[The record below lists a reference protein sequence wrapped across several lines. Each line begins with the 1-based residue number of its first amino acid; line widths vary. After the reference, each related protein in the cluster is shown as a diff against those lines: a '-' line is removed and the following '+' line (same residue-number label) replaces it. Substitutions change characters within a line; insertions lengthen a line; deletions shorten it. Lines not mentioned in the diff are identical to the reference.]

1 MPTGVEGWP
10 VIKKMLHRYRS
21 SIRQLFR
28 FGMVGGL
35 GVVVNMAVIW
45 VQRHTLPIF
54 WPESAYGGGAWWSI
68 PGTEFNIRWY
78 HVMSM
83 AAFMVANLVNFQLN
97 RWWTFGSHKHSAWWR
112 EYWPFLTVGLA
123 AQLIGMGLLTLL
135 MWEQS
140 PIALPSDVF
149 DNSSGL
155 RTKFYWA
162 QLIMIFFT
170 IPVSFLLN
178 KFWTFRSIRT
188 ALPPVEA
195 A

>member
-1 MPTGVEGWP
+1 
-10 VIKKMLHRYRS
+10 VIKDVMQRYRN
-21 SIRQLFR
+21 SIGQFVR
-28 FGMVGGL
+28 FGLVGGL

-45 VQRHTLPIF
+45 LQRHGLPIL
-54 WPESAYGGGAWWSI
+54 WPEAAHGGGAWWSI

-83 AAFMVANLVNFQLN
+83 VAFMVANLFNFQLN
-97 RWWTFGSHKHSAWWR
+97 RRWTFHSSGYARWWR
-112 EYWPFLTVGLA
+112 EYWPFLAVGLI
-123 AQLIGMGLLTLL
+123 AQLIGLGLLTLL

-140 PIALPSDVF
+140 PIALPSDVL
-149 DNSSGL
+149 DNSTGL

-162 QLIMIFFT
+162 QLIMIIFT

-178 KFWTFRSIRT
+178 KFWTFRAIRGARPT
-188 ALPPVEA
+188 VEA

>member
-1 MPTGVEGWP
+1 MIRSIVE
-10 VIKKMLHRYRS
+10 RYRN
-21 SIRQLFR
+21 SIGQFLR
-28 FGMVGGL
+28 FGTVGGL
-35 GVVVNMAVIW
+35 GVVVNMAAIW
-45 VQRHTLPIF
+45 VQRHGLPLI
-54 WPESAYGGGAWWSI
+54 WPGAAHGGGAWWAI

-83 AAFMVANLVNFQLN
+83 VAFMVANLVNFQLN
-97 RWWTFGSHKHSAWWR
+97 RRWTFVSHRHSGWWR
-112 EYWPFLTVGLA
+112 EYWPFLTVGLV
-123 AQLIGMGLLTLL
+123 AQGIGMVLLTLL

-140 PIALPSDVF
+140 PLALPSDVF

-155 RTKFYWA
+155 RTKLYWA
-162 QLIMIFFT
+162 QLIMIIFT

-188 ALPPVEA
+188 ARPPVQA